1 MRFRTIFAAAALAL
15 ASTMGVASAQEADTL
30 RVCAG
35 SPDGNYH
42 FAASEVANRVKGSF
56 KNVVVLT
63 TGGSLDNLRKLSSGE
78 CDMGIVQSDV
88 YDLYRM
94 ENPASLTSLDAFKTL
109 YSEYV
114 HMICPVA
121 ADFTR
126 VTHLGKANGGLIV
139 GPDGG
144 GQAETWRAL
153 RKADEKLYGKVERI
167 ADSVGT
173 AAASKVKDSKNIC
186 MLWVSGL
193 NSPSMQAVNIMS
205 INTPKKKAALM
216 LLNVDDRDFKSI
228 TGSDGK
234 PLYRFETIYRV
245 DPNPSKN
252 KPGMYNNL
260 MQSSSVTVPVVDAI
274 LVTSRAYK
282 QSLGSK
288 EGRLVIAIEDA
299 SPTIWKRVAQP
310 E

>member
-1 MRFRTIFAAAALAL
+1 MRFRTILAAAALAL
-15 ASTMGVASAQEADTL
+15 ASTMGIASAQETNTL
-30 RVCAG
+30 RICAG
-35 SPDGNYH
+35 ATDGNYH
-42 FAASEVANRVKGSF
+42 FAASEIANRVKGSF
-56 KNVVVLT
+56 KTVEVLT

-78 CDMGIVQSDV
+78 CDMGLSQSDV
-88 YDLYRM
+88 YDLYKL
-94 ENPASLTSLDAFKTL
+94 ENPASITSLEAYKTL

-114 HMICPVA
+114 HLICPVA
-121 ADFTR
+121 ADFSR

-153 RKADEKLYGKVERI
+153 RKADESLYGKVERI
-167 ADSVGT
+167 ASSVGISS
-173 AAASKVKDSKNIC
+173 ASKVKDSKNIC

-205 INTPKKKAALM
+205 VNTPNKKASLM

-234 PLYRFETIYRV
+234 PLYRFESINRV
-245 DPNPSKN
+245 KPSGN
-252 KPGMYNNL
+252 KAGMYNNL

-274 LVTSRAYK
+274 LVTTRAFK

-288 EGRLVIAIEDA
+288 DGRLVVAIEDA